1 MALSLHLGG
10 CNSYEGS
17 NYCFEVKDTMTI
29 HLVHLDGVPIE
40 KDNISDAAIKVT
52 TNVKADAKAGTYNHG
67 SIIKV
72 KILSSS
78 ADETYT
84 FRNEVESVPIQI
96 PQSSTEG
103 LASAKEARSSTGFI
117 VGLALLCVG
126 VFAVLFF
133 AMLKKKA
140 QKGDRELDDL
150 AQAYYDGDDHFSKL
164 GPWDVLS
171 LSSDGKTLTS
181 SVIDPS
187 LNPAE
192 TSKNVHI
199 CSSAMCTECS
209 TRKNRSQRVQFIP
222 CVEEK
227 RSETNHDDEEKSF

>member
-1 MALSLHLGG
+1 
-10 CNSYEGS
+10 
-17 NYCFEVKDTMTI
+17 MTI
-29 HLVHLDGVPIE
+29 HLVHLDGVPIQ
-40 KDNISDAAIKVT
+40 KDDINEAAIKIT
-52 TNVKADAKAGTYNHG
+52 SNVKADAKEGTYNYG

-72 KILSSS
+72 KVLSSF
-78 ADETYT
+78 ADETFTY
-84 FRNEVESVPIQI
+84 RNEVESVPITI
-96 PQSSTEG
+96 PRSSAEG
-103 LASAKEARSSTGFI
+103 LTSAKEARSSTGFI
-117 VGLALLCVG
+117 VGLSLLCVG
-126 VFAVLFF
+126 LIAVFFF
-133 AMLKKKA
+133 ALLKKKSK
-140 QKGDRELDDL
+140 KGERELNDL
-150 AQAYYDGDDHFSKL
+150 AQAYYDGDDNFSKL

-222 CVEEK
+222 CAHEK
-227 RSETNHDDEEKSF
+227 RSETNKDDEEKSF